1 VREREVMAMTPTLN
15 LNGTSGAELLEQVN
29 AVLAA
34 LRDTHKA
41 MADAGPHGR
50 DYQHD
55 ATGESYRVARGEHIE
70 RMQTVHNLISA
81 YEKQQESIDS
91 QMLEREAAR
100 DARITIQG
108 AR

>member
-1 VREREVMAMTPTLN
+1 MAMTPTLN

-70 RMQTVHNLISA
+70 RMQTVYNLISA
-81 YEKQQESIDS
+81 YEKQQESIYS